1 MVLQRLQVVR
11 EDYAFSKGC
20 AGRVE
25 NRKSRTFCRRGFVG
39 ESLATHSG
47 QMCGMPR
54 LWRSN
59 ILFGFDFILIEFIS
73 HLGTYRIKTSGH
85 SYF

>member
-1 MVLQRLQVVR
+1 
-11 EDYAFSKGC
+11 
-20 AGRVE
+20 
-25 NRKSRTFCRRGFVG
+25 VG

-73 HLGTYRIKTSGH
+73 HLGTYLIKTSGH